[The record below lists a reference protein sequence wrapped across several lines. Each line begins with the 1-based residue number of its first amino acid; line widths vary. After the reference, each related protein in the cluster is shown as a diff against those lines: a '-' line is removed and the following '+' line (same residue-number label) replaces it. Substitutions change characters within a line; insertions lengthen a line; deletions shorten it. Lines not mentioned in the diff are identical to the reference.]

1 MVQKVRIR
9 PTAMAAAEPVDDL
22 HYLPANPKD
31 LLKADPKRRQPV
43 RFKSNG
49 ASLAG
54 HLYRPPKADP
64 EEKTPGLVMCGPIS
78 SVKEQTLPHYAERF
92 SDAGFTTLAF
102 DPRSFGE
109 SEGEPRAHY
118 DPNRVIEDYANAV
131 TYLGTRDDINPEQI
145 GIVGVCMGGGYA
157 VSTAAR
163 HRGVKAVV
171 AIGGGYNIGGSF
183 QQFMGKVGFAR
194 YLAQVNELVRKEYLT
209 GEVQYIPTIAHGLTK
224 EQPVA
229 VMPIDEAYSYYDR
242 TSKSDAPSWSPK
254 MTASSLE
261 PYFLYNAVVHAPLV
275 APTPILF
282 IHGTKDTALLPEY
295 AQQAYDAAEQP
306 KELVWIE
313 THNHI
318 ELYDQDPY
326 VSIAVGE
333 ALRWLRKY
341 LLEK

>member
-1 MVQKVRIR
+1 MVQKIRIR
-9 PTAMAAAEPVDDL
+9 PTGMAAAEPVDDL
-22 HYLPANPKD
+22 HYLPPNQKD
-31 LLKADPKRRQPV
+31 LLKADPRKRQPV
-43 RFKSNG
+43 RFRSKG
-49 ASLAG
+49 ELLAG
-54 HLYRPPKADP
+54 HLYRPPGAGTK
-64 EEKTPGLVMCGPIS
+64 ERTPGLVMCGPIS

-92 SDAGFTTLAF
+92 AAAGYTTLTF

-109 SEGEPRAHY
+109 SEGQPRAHY

-131 TYLGTRDDINPEQI
+131 TYLSTREDIDRDRI

-163 HRGVKAVV
+163 HRGVRAVV

-183 QQFMGKVGFAR
+183 QKFMGKEGFAR
-194 YLAQVNELVRKEYLT
+194 YLELVNEIVRKEYLT
-209 GEVQYIPTIAHGLTK
+209 GEVQYIPTIAHGLTP
-224 EQPVA
+224 ENPVA

-242 TSKSDAPSWSPK
+242 TWKSDAPTWSPK

-261 PYFLYNAVVHAPLV
+261 PYFLYNSIVHAPLV
-275 APTPILF
+275 APTPIMF
-282 IHGTKDTALLPEY
+282 IHGTKDTALFPEY
-295 AQQAYDAAEQP
+295 AQQAYDAAEEP

-326 VSIAVGE
+326 VSIAVKE
-333 ALRWLRKY
+333 TLRWLEKY
-341 LLEK
+341 LPIK